1 MRLKIILPGKKR
13 AKLKLL
19 ATFFVIAFTSQF
31 KNISAQ
37 TNLGFES
44 GLKGWRIIG
53 DKKSVSIAKNNAYQ
67 GNYCSKISEYNGG
80 LAQRMSA
87 SPFAIIEYSVYIK
100 SNKTAMNGYSFI
112 RFYNSLN
119 SLLLE
124 FKNRVSLSTTYQK
137 TGNYTEAPADTR
149 WVEIGISKDSSMGGY
164 MYADKFSIN
173 LNVDEPS
180 TKHKP
185 DCNLDQY
192 MHPFWN
198 SDTIYNETVLMFS
211 VNGKAA
217 EGKLLFVS
225 SQIISVRSFDLKKTY
240 RPGADYSIDGNV
252 IKLTPNSKIPF
263 KSDTSFDT
271 KTNLVWYNLQSQWIV
286 VTYTHADT
294 WDGPIPAYKGEKMPN
309 TIKKLISK
317 KPLKIIAFGMSI
329 TRGYDVSG
337 YDTVPPYMPTYGE
350 LFKYS
355 LKKIYGYN
363 DISFL
368 NAALPGSIVSWG
380 AEYADKYI
388 NPIKPDLVIID
399 FGMNDFWRYT
409 PDQFITYVKTIMNKV
424 KVGNENVEFLL
435 LSNMMFDPDYML
447 DTDKNKI
454 WYVDNMKGYNMQLQQ
469 LEKIGVINLDMTTL
483 SESIYRRKK
492 AKDCLANPLHPNDYL
507 ARWYAQGMVALFRNH

>member
-1 MRLKIILPGKKR
+1 MKLKVILPGMKR
-13 AKLKLL
+13 FKFDFLVA
-19 ATFFVIAFTSQF
+19 FFIIAFIAEF

-37 TNLGFES
+37 TNLSFES

-53 DKKSVSIAKNNAYQ
+53 ARKNVSIDKNNAYQ
-67 GNYCSKISEYNGG
+67 GNCCSRIGEENGG
-80 LAQRMSA
+80 LVQRMSA

-100 SNKTAMNGYSFI
+100 SNKTAMNGYSYI
-112 RFYNSLN
+112 RFYNSRN

-124 FKNRVSLSTTYQK
+124 FKNRASLSTTYQK
-137 TGNYTEAPADTR
+137 TGNYTEAPAKTR
-149 WVEIGISKDSSMGGY
+149 WVEIGIKKDSSIDGF

-173 LNVDEPS
+173 LNVDGLS
-180 TKHKP
+180 GKHKP
-185 DCNLDQY
+185 ICNLDQY
-192 MHPFWN
+192 MHPFWK

-211 VNGKAA
+211 VNGKPAD
-217 EGKLLFVS
+217 GKLLYIP
-225 SQIISVRSFDLKKTY
+225 SQTISVRSFDLKKTY
-240 RPGADYSIDGNV
+240 EPGIDYSTEGNV

-271 KTNLVWYNLQSQWIV
+271 KTNLAWYNLQSQWIE
-286 VTYTHADT
+286 VTYTHADA
-294 WDGPIPAYKGEKMPN
+294 WDGPVPTYKGDKMPN
-309 TIKKLISK
+309 TIRKLVSK
-317 KPLKIIAFGMSI
+317 KPLKIMAFGMSI

-337 YDTVPPYMPTYGE
+337 YDTVPPYMPTYVE
-350 LFKYS
+350 LLKYS
-355 LKKIYGYN
+355 LKKKYGYD
-363 DISFL
+363 DITLF

-380 AEYADKYI
+380 ADYTDKYI

-409 PDQFITYVKTIMNKV
+409 PEQFITYVKTIMNKA

-447 DTDKNKI
+447 DTDKNKT
-454 WYVDNMKGYNMQLQQ
+454 WYVDNMKGYNIQLQQ
-469 LEKIGVINLDMTTL
+469 LETIGAINLDMTTL

-507 ARWYAQGMVALFRNH
+507 ARWYAQGMAALFIKH